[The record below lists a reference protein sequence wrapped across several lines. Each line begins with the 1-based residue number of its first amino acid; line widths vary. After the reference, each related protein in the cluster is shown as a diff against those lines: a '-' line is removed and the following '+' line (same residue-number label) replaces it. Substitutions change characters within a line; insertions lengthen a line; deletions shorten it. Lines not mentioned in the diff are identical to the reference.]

1 VFDIVIRAADRVE
14 YAAAVADK
22 GVYSA
27 VADVDRDIYTS
38 VADVDRGIYASVAAA
53 LGSKLSRS
61 SKPC

>member
-1 VFDIVIRAADRVE
+1 MVFLLNNIRAADRVE

-38 VADVDRGIYASVAAA
+38 VADVDRGIFAAVTAAA
-53 LGSKLSRS
+53 AILTE
-61 SKPC
+61 

>member
-1 VFDIVIRAADRVE
+1 VE

-53 LGSKLSRS
+53 AAVLTMKKNLIIF
-61 SKPC
+61 